1 MRAVV
6 TVVGKDR
13 TGIIAKVSGY
23 LAEKTINILDI
34 SQTIMQDLFTMIMLV
49 DTKESDI
56 SAAEFSADLKALGQE
71 IGVEINVQHEGLFTS
86 MHRI

>member
-1 MRAVV
+1 MRAVI

-23 LAEKTINILDI
+23 LADHSINILDI

-49 DTKESDI
+49 D
-56 SAAEFSADLKALGQE
+56 AEKSNIKANELSQDLKA
-71 IGVEINVQHEGLFTS
+71 IGDELSVTINMQHEGLFTS
-86 MHRI
+86 MHRV

>member
-1 MRAVV
+1 MKAVI

-23 LAEKTINILDI
+23 LADHSINILDI

-49 DTKESDI
+49 DTQESGIQAKEL
-56 SAAEFSADLKALGQE
+56 SADLKK
-71 IGVEINVQHEGLFTS
+71 IGEELSLTINIQHEGLFTS
-86 MHRI
+86 MHRV

>member
-1 MRAVV
+1 MKAVI

-23 LAEKTINILDI
+23 LADRSINILDI

-49 DTKESDI
+49 DTQESGIQAKELSG
-56 SAAEFSADLKALGQE
+56 DLKK
-71 IGVEINVQHEGLFTS
+71 IGRELNLTINIQHEGLFTS
-86 MHRI
+86 MHRV

>member
-1 MRAVV
+1 MKAVI

-23 LAEKTINILDI
+23 LADNRINILDI

-49 DTKESDI
+49 DTQDSGVK
-56 SAAEFSADLKALGQE
+56 AEKLSTDLKAIGQE
-71 IGVEINVQHEGLFTS
+71 LSLTINIQHEGLFTS
-86 MHRI
+86 MHRV